1 MRVSPVARKSKALA
15 ELEAKFQV
23 MLLVSPVFAAIA
35 VLVTVNRPLRV
46 AFVSGLVPLKV
57 PVTATE
63 STVAKTVLARSG
75 STTVSVP
82 LVLRTAL
89 VSVIPA
95 LDESPLP
102 TVMTGVSLV
111 AATVT
116 VKVATAEV
124 AEPSLTDMS
133 KIRVPVVVG
142 LSLLLL

>member
-35 VLVTVNRPLRV
+35 VLVTVSRPLRV